1 VIRPSA
7 EGARDAVDAAG
18 ESAAPGLLIDPA
30 GWTPPFDWGLLFG
43 NAGPVE
49 VEIGC
54 GKGMFLKEAARAHP
68 QVNYLGV
75 ERARK
80 YLAVAQ
86 TRLERAGASNVR
98 LLRADGLDVLSRWA
112 GARTLRV
119 IHIYF
124 PDPWPKTR
132 HHKRRI
138 FGPALLSLAQ
148 RSLCPDGEIRLATD
162 NAPYAE
168 AIRDLFRAAAD
179 RFGAVEWP
187 DDDPERFPTNY
198 ERKWL
203 RAGRSLWW
211 ARYRLLAR

>member
-1 VIRPSA
+1 MIPT
-7 EGARDAVDAAG
+7 GAGDAASTH
-18 ESAAPGLLIDPA
+18 SAGGLASLVIDPA
-30 GWTPPFDWGLLFG
+30 LWTPPFDWGALFG
-43 NAGPVE
+43 NSHPVE
-49 VEIGC
+49 LEIGC
-54 GKGMFLKEAARAHP
+54 GKGMCLKAAARAHP
-68 QVNYLGV
+68 AVNYLGV

-80 YLAVAQ
+80 YLCVADE
-86 TRLERAGASNVR
+86 RLVSAGASNVR

-112 GARTLRV
+112 SAQSLRV

-138 FGPALLSLAQ
+138 FGPALLALAQ
-148 RSLCPDGEIRLATD
+148 RALRPEGEIRLATD
-162 NAPYAE
+162 DALYAA
-168 AIRDLFRAAAD
+168 AIRALFDEAAD
-179 RFGAVEWP
+179 RFVALEWP

-203 RAGRSLWW
+203 RAGRALWW

>member
-1 VIRPSA
+1 VTRA
-7 EGARDAVDAAG
+7 GA
-18 ESAAPGLLIDPA
+18 ESAAGARTVGAGGSAPLVIDPA
-30 GWTPPFDWGLLFG
+30 LCTPPFDWSAIFG

-54 GKGMFLKEAARAHP
+54 GKGMFLKSASQAHP
-68 QVNYLGV
+68 DVNYLGV

-80 YLAVAQ
+80 YLGVAE
-86 TRLERAGASNVR
+86 TRLARAGASNVR

-112 GARTLRV
+112 GAQSLRV

-124 PDPWPKTR
+124 PDPWPKAR

-148 RSLCPDGEIRLATD
+148 RTLCRDGEIRLATD

-168 AIRDLFRAAAD
+168 AIRELFAGAAD
-179 RFGAVEWP
+179 RFGALEWP

-211 ARYRLLAR
+211 ARYRLLPG